1 MKRLFSLFLSICL
14 VMSLTVSATALSP
27 KATNR
32 VDVTVRPNTITR
44 IGTGLSLETDELVT
58 INCTYSPRSADV
70 DFGLITPEN
79 KFRYLSGKSGSCKF
93 AIEIPETGTYY
104 FAVNNNANE
113 TVRVLGFVYY

>member
-70 DFGLITPEN
+70 DFGLVSADNE
-79 KFRYLSGKSGSCKF
+79 FGYFSGNDGSCR
-93 AIEIPETGTYY
+93 ETIRINKTGIYY
-104 FAVNNNANE
+104 FAIRNNPKVAVE
-113 TVRVLGFVYY
+113 ITGYVYY

>member
-1 MKRLFSLFLSICL
+1 MKKGFALFVSRIVVFSLTIS
-14 VMSLTVSATALSP
+14 VAAVAP
-27 KATNR
+27 KAVSD
-32 VDVTVRPNTITR
+32 VDATIRANSFAR
-44 IGTGLSLETDELVT
+44 IGSSFTMESGDTVT
-58 INCTYSPRSADV
+58 INCTYSPKDADV
-70 DFGLITPEN
+70 DFALITPEN